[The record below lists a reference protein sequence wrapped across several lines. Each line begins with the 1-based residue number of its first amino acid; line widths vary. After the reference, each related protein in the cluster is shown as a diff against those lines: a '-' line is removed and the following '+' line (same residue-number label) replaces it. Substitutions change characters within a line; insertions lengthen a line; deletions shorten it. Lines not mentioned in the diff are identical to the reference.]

1 MVARRHLEDAEAMA
15 LIRWRDLHA
24 RRHPELGLLIAIP
37 NGGYRNAREAARLK
51 RMGVR
56 AGVSD
61 YFLPCLNR
69 GGPWPLKTKYGFWIE
84 LKAARPAR
92 STTSG
97 AQLNWLRAMDEHGY
111 ATLVCKGW
119 VEAARTI
126 ADYLGLHKG
135 VAP

>member
-1 MVARRHLEDAEAMA
+1 MDYICQMPIRRHLEDDEAAA
-15 LIRWRDLHA
+15 LIRWRGLYA
-24 RRHPELGLLIAIP
+24 KRYPELGLLIAIP

-51 RMGVR
+51 MMGVR

-84 LKAARPAR
+84 LKAAPPAR

-97 AQLNWLRAMDEHGY
+97 AQL
-111 ATLVCKGW
+111 
-119 VEAARTI
+119 
-126 ADYLGLHKG
+126 
-135 VAP
+135 